1 MNDRRPTT
9 PERGQ
14 LLDEGETL
22 DDQMEEFP
30 TSELTMAELEELK
43 AATGLEQFKIGKMFE
58 SGRQR
63 QQDTAKLWNELQ
75 RIEKEGPAA
84 AQAKQRDIQ
93 IKEMMADM
101 AEEAN
106 QRNQTNPMYM
116 SSSLRETSDPFK
128 FLKDLQTVQT
138 DAQLRNADQPRDLLR
153 ALLHKKLFDKG
164 LLRPKES
171 GEPTRFGDLNRG
183 GRRRSKK
190 SDTKKYKTRSKS
202 RSRISTKRKNK
213 NRRQTRK

>member
-9 PERGQ
+9 FLE
-14 LLDEGETL
+14 EGETS
-22 DDQMEEFP
+22 DDEMEEFP
-30 TSELTMAELEELK
+30 TEEFSTK
-43 AATGLEQFKIGKMFE
+43 EFEIKNMFK

-75 RIEKEGPAA
+75 RIKNQASAA
-84 AQAKQRDIQ
+84 AAERRRQIRFKERIAEEAEAEKQRRMEEAAKQRR
-93 IKEMMADM
+93 M
-101 AEEAN
+101 EEAAKQ
-106 QRNQTNPMYM
+106 QRMEEAAKQRRMEEAAKQQRPH
-116 SSSLRETSDPFK
+116 R
-128 FLKDLQTVQT
+128 T
-138 DAQLRNADQPRDLLR
+138 DIEKAYIHGEPRAQLIENLARN
-153 ALLHKKLFDKG
+153 
-164 LLRPKES
+164 
-171 GEPTRFGDLNRG
+171 FGYG